1 MSFTAE
7 VITALGGLTGVSTVV
22 ASVAT
27 LIQARRIHAR
37 VSPNHGSSISDATQ
51 RIEDQ
56 LAAHGET
63 IRRIET
69 EQTKQSAD
77 VLIARHS
84 VMKSA
89 TSERPATVT
98 MVIMTSASESS
109 KQSRAKPPRSSP
121 PPARWHHRP
130 QHNVA

>member
-63 IRRIET
+63 NPTDRDRADQAKRRRAHCPAL
-69 EQTKQSAD
+69 SR
-77 VLIARHS
+77 IAR
-84 VMKSA
+84 
-89 TSERPATVT
+89 P
-98 MVIMTSASESS
+98 
-109 KQSRAKPPRSSP
+109 
-121 PPARWHHRP
+121 
-130 QHNVA
+130 

>member
-1 MSFTAE
+1 MSGTAE
-7 VITALGGLTGVSTVV
+7 VITALGGLTGLSTVV

-84 VMKSA
+84 VESLAREVKGLGHEIGDLRA
-89 TSERPATVT
+89 TRDREHTDYDTR
-98 MVIMTSASESS
+98 I
-109 KQSRAKPPRSSP
+109 RALETLK
-121 PPARWHHRP
+121 PAR
-130 QHNVA
+130 QK

>member
-7 VITALGGLTGVSTVV
+7 VITAHGGLTGVSTVV

-84 VMKSA
+84 VESLAREVKGLGHEIGDLRA
-89 TSERPATVT
+89 TRDREHGDYDTR
-98 MVIMTSASESS
+98 I
-109 KQSRAKPPRSSP
+109 RALETIKPTR
-121 PPARWHHRP
+121 
-130 QHNVA
+130 QK

>member
-7 VITALGGLTGVSTVV
+7 VITALGGLTGLSTVV

-37 VSPNHGSSISDATQ
+37 VSPNHGTSISDATQ
-51 RIEDQ
+51 RIEDK

-84 VMKSA
+84 V
-89 TSERPATVT
+89 
-98 MVIMTSASESS
+98 ESLAREV
-109 KQSRAKPPRSSP
+109 KGLGHEIGDLRKTRDREHGDYDTRIRELEKIK
-121 PPARWHHRP
+121 PAR
-130 QHNVA
+130 QK

>member
-1 MSFTAE
+1 MTPAAE
-7 VITALGGLTGVSTVV
+7 VITALGGLGGAAALITS
-22 ASVAT
+22 AAT
-27 LIQARRIHAR
+27 LIQTRRIHAR

-63 IRRIET
+63 IHRIET

-84 VMKSA
+84 VESLAREVKGLGYEIGDLRA
-89 TSERPATVT
+89 TRDREHGDYDTR
-98 MVIMTSASESS
+98 I
-109 KQSRAKPPRSSP
+109 RALETLK
-121 PPARWHHRP
+121 PAR
-130 QHNVA
+130 Q

>member
-84 VMKSA
+84 VESLAREVKGLGHEIGDLRATRDRDHGDYDERIRKLETKS
-89 TSERPATVT
+89 R
-98 MVIMTSASESS
+98 
-109 KQSRAKPPRSSP
+109 
-121 PPARWHHRP
+121 
-130 QHNVA
+130 

>member
-7 VITALGGLTGVSTVV
+7 VITALGGLTGLSTVV

-37 VSPNHGSSISDATQ
+37 VSPNHGTSISDATQ
-51 RIEDQ
+51 RIEDK

-77 VLIARHS
+77 VLIALHS
-84 VMKSA
+84 VESLAREVKGLGH
-89 TSERPATVT
+89 EIGDLRVT
-98 MVIMTSASESS
+98 RDREHGDYDTRI
-109 KQSRAKPPRSSP
+109 RALEKIK
-121 PPARWHHRP
+121 PAR
-130 QHNVA
+130 QK

>member
-37 VSPNHGSSISDATQ
+37 VSPNHGSSISDAAQ
-51 RIEDQ
+51 RIEDK

-84 VMKSA
+84 VESLAREVKGLGHEIGDLRA
-89 TSERPATVT
+89 TRDREHGDYDTR
-98 MVIMTSASESS
+98 I
-109 KQSRAKPPRSSP
+109 RALETIKTTR
-121 PPARWHHRP
+121 
-130 QHNVA
+130 QK